1 MEEGVG
7 FEPTERSS
15 RSSVFKTD
23 ALNQSLPTFHI
34 DVVWQGLKDLN
45 LQLLIWSQA
54 VCQLSLSPFIF
65 SYVCV
70 FKNGADG
77 ENRTRNNSVEDCSF
91 TIKLHPHKHPL
102 IQKSRVKL
110 KEVTLLSKRL
120 LRC

>member
-1 MEEGVG
+1 MG

-65 SYVCV
+65 SYIG
-70 FKNGADG
+70 FS
-77 ENRTRNNSVEDCSF
+77 NRMEQIGGVEPPTSAWKAVILPLNYICINWS
-91 TIKLHPHKHPL
+91 THPVML
-102 IQKSRVKL
+102 GGLEI
-110 KEVTLLSKRL
+110 TNLLFY
-120 LRC
+120 